1 MATIDNLNFK
11 VILDDAEFSS
21 RVKRDIEEA
30 KRLNVQLSSLL
41 SVRQRLNAVGAS
53 AAADARR
60 AIDLEA
66 RRAQA
71 AARTAAAEERVR
83 TAAERTAREHQRAV
97 EAQNR
102 AAAAAERLAREQ
114 RRSADE
120 AGRMSRS
127 LSSSGGSLRQL
138 TSLAA
143 QYFSVVGVTR
153 FLGSVIRV
161 TGEFEMQREA
171 LRNIVQ
177 DARGAD
183 ALFGRLQKLAV
194 ESPYTFSQITSYAK
208 QLSAFSVPLDELYDT
223 TKMLADVSAGLG
235 VDMGRMILAYGQ
247 VRSAAFLRGQEVR
260 QFTEAGVPLLQ
271 KLAEQFSELEGRA
284 VSTGEVFD
292 KISKRLVPFEMVQKV
307 MRDLTSEGGQFFDMQ
322 AVLSETLKGKVMK
335 LKDAYEQMLFA
346 IGEGNR
352 GFFHGIVDT
361 ALSAVRNYESLGR
374 KLLEVVAVLGVY
386 KTAAIVA
393 AAANGNLVSTLKNL
407 VSLHKHNIYGV
418 LAGAAVAAASFVYE
432 LTQRQSEQQRMQA
445 KANDAISQY
454 NGYIAEETARLE
466 TLWGALQRAEK
477 GTAQYDRAKSAVLQN
492 YGEYLS
498 AVDKEKIAVG
508 DLADIYD
515 RLAASVRSSAK
526 ERFLDTV
533 LDGLSESQKE
543 GFSKIA
549 EDLNETLDKLKITD
563 AGTRSELSAYVS
575 GLLSPEDLSKE
586 ARAYVAAAKRAVTD
600 IDNGMTAG
608 SRPEVSMIEYLR
620 RQVEGLGL
628 AAEETR
634 KKIEGTLAKV
644 RKGLAEPGDELLG
657 WQKDVNAALEAA
669 EGEAAAKSGNM
680 VRKSS
685 ETLGEYL
692 DRLRK
697 SYKEL
702 TENIANASPV
712 YQKSEIEEWR
722 KDLDGVRAVARLLK
736 VDLKEAK
743 FGDLTKD
750 NSGKLTDAQRR
761 ERDEINATVETV
773 EKLRDAY
780 ERLRDSVP
788 DELLG
793 DAMRALFPDAPAAL
807 RDNADY
813 EGQLRALSERLRAIP
828 GEAEA
833 ADRILTGL
841 GGDATRALT
850 DALSAAERF
859 AEAVERLASK
869 DLALDGSGVAYQ
881 ISKAVGDLRTKN
893 AKVDIEAAGI
903 KKDFAAA
910 RGSELAMKALRVKYG
925 EEFWEAYVAR
935 GEEALDELAARE
947 KAYNTRKTQEQITQL
962 ASKYVKESV
971 GKGKGIDLSDLS
983 QKSLRQIA
991 DLRKRLKEALE
1002 GVDVGGLGLSE
1013 ETTKR
1018 LEESGVTL
1026 DGFGEAVKALLKGDI
1041 DKLDDE
1047 MKEKL
1052 LAGAEAAAKGVGKL
1066 AGALAEIGEIS
1077 GDTRLASLGKSLQ
1090 DMSDILSS
1098 TLAGAKSG
1106 GGVGAIIGF
1115 LGGAANFI
1123 IGVYTDSARAA
1134 AAAAKATRDYTNSLA
1149 MLRTEMDKTAYSS
1162 VFGESAF
1169 GKMTEA
1175 LAKGRSS
1182 IDEYKAALGSFRDAM
1197 EELGTT
1203 FRSDSYAAL
1212 LQKGYGFLIPE
1223 TAWMDGNFE
1232 MTPGM
1237 EQVKKYVERAQK
1249 AGLSVW
1255 GEDGAFNADAAR
1267 AFLDAN
1273 YEIDDSLKSQI
1284 QHLIDL
1290 KERYDE
1296 LLETVDGVVESLTG
1310 SLAGDIVDAFLD
1322 NFKRVGDAVDDLD
1335 EAFGNLGETI
1345 AKSMLQ
1351 SFVQDELLR
1360 EFEPRFREMFEAYAG
1375 GASGAEEV
1383 AAETGRLA
1391 DEIRAKAEA
1400 SAEFINRVLSG
1411 FDDAGLLGSETSG
1424 ASGTLSDGIK
1434 AVTEDTASLIASYMN
1449 AIRADVSHAKA
1460 QREAVLE
1467 LLRSALPS
1475 SSPTLQEYL
1484 AGIQANTYATAE
1496 ATREMLSEFRG
1507 VLAPHREGGSG
1518 VKVVAE

>member
-53 AAADARR
+53 SAADARR

-102 AAAAAERLAREQ
+102 AAAAAERLSREQ

-194 ESPYTFSQITSYAK
+194 ESPYTFSEITSYAK

-386 KTAAIVA
+386 KTAVIVA
-393 AAANGNLVSTLKNL
+393 AAANGGLVATLKNL
-407 VSLHKHNIYGV
+407 VSLYKHNIYGV
-418 LAGAAVAAASFVYE
+418 LAGAAVAAAAFVYE
-432 LTQRQSEQQRMQA
+432 LTQRQSEQLRMQA
-445 KANDAISQY
+445 KASDAISQY

-498 AVDKEKIAVG
+498 AVDREKVAVG
-508 DLADIYD
+508 DLAGVYD

-533 LDGLSESQKE
+533 LDGLGESQKE

-549 EDLNETLDKLKITD
+549 EDLNESLDKLKITD

-575 GLLSPEDLSKE
+575 GLLSPEDLSKK

-600 IDNGMTAG
+600 IDNGMMAG
-608 SRPEVSMIEYLR
+608 SRPEVIMIEYLR
-620 RQVEGLGL
+620 REFEAFGL

-634 KKIEGTLAKV
+634 KKIEGTLTKV
-644 RKGLAEPGDELLG
+644 RKGLAEPEGELLG

-685 ETLGEYL
+685 ETLSEYL
-692 DRLRK
+692 ERLRK

-712 YQKSEIEEWR
+712 YQKGEIEEWR

-750 NSGKLTDAQRR
+750 SSGRLTDAQRR
-761 ERDEINATVETV
+761 ERDEINATVGTV

-869 DLALDGSGVAYQ
+869 DLALDGSGVAFQ
-881 ISKAVGDLRTKN
+881 ISKAVGDLRTRN
-893 AKVDIEAAGI
+893 AKVDIETAGI

-910 RGSELAMKALRVKYG
+910 RGSELALKALRVKYG

-947 KAYNTRKTQEQITQL
+947 KAYNTRKAQEQITQL

-1018 LEESGVTL
+1018 LEESGLTL
-1026 DGFGEAVKALLKGDI
+1026 DGFGEAVKALLKGDL

-1066 AGALAEIGEIS
+1066 AGVLTELGEAGDDANLAEIGEN
-1077 GDTRLASLGKSLQ
+1077 LQ
-1090 DMSDILSS
+1090 NMSNVLSS
-1098 TLAGAKSG
+1098 TLAGLKSG
-1106 GGVGAIIGF
+1106 GAAGAIVGF
-1115 LGGAANFI
+1115 LGGAADI
-1123 IGVYTDSARAA
+1123 IVGIFTEEARART
-1134 AAAAKATRDYTNSLA
+1134 AAAKANRDYANSLA
-1149 MLRTEMDKTAYSS
+1149 LLRTEMDEAAYSS

-1169 GKMTEA
+1169 SKMTEA
-1175 LAKGRSS
+1175 LSKDRVALS
-1182 IDEYKAALGSFRDAM
+1182 EYKTRLSEFRDDM
-1197 EELGTT
+1197 ESLSRVAFVG
-1203 FRSDSYAAL
+1203 L
-1212 LQKGYGFLIPE
+1212 NKKGYELLMPDIPGFEDYARMLRE
-1223 TAWMDGNFE
+1223 N
-1232 MTPGM
+1232 
-1237 EQVKKYVERAQK
+1237 
-1249 AGLSVW
+1249 GLSVW

-1296 LLETVDGVVESLTG
+1296 VREAVDGVVESMTG

-1335 EAFGNLGETI
+1335 EAFGNLGETM

-1360 EFEPRFREMFEAYAG
+1360 EFEPRFRDMFEAYAG

-1391 DEIRAKAEA
+1391 AEIRAKAEA

-1411 FDDAGLLGSETSG
+1411 FDGAGLLGGETSG
-1424 ASGTLSDGIK
+1424 ASGSLSDGIK
-1434 AVTEDTASLIASYMN
+1434 AVTEDTASLLASYMN

-1467 LLRSALPS
+1467 LLRSAIPS

-1496 ATREMLSEFRG
+1496 AAREMLSEFRG

>member
-53 AAADARR
+53 SAADARR

-194 ESPYTFSQITSYAK
+194 ESPYTFSEITSYVK

-386 KTAAIVA
+386 KAAAIVA
-393 AAANGNLVSTLKNL
+393 AAANGKLVAGLKKLAVVKAVTRNP
-407 VSLHKHNIYGV
+407 YGAIA
-418 LAGAAVAAASFVYE
+418 AGAVTAAAFVYE

-445 KANDAISQY
+445 KASDAISQY

-498 AVDKEKIAVG
+498 AVDKEKVAVG
-508 DLADIYD
+508 DLAGVYD

-533 LDGLSESQKE
+533 LDGLGESQKE

-549 EDLNETLDKLKITD
+549 EGLNKALDKIGVTD

-586 ARAYVAAAKRAVTD
+586 ARAYVAEVKRVLD
-600 IDNGMTAG
+600 MIDRGIATPTRRDNI
-608 SRPEVSMIEYLR
+608 VVQIETYRLMF
-620 RQVEGLGL
+620 EGLGL

-644 RKGLAEPGDELLG
+644 RKGLAEPEGELLG

-685 ETLGEYL
+685 ETLNEYL
-692 DRLRK
+692 ERLRK

-750 NSGKLTDAQRR
+750 KSGKLTDAQRR
-761 ERDEINATVETV
+761 ERDEINATVGTV

-869 DLALDGSGVAYQ
+869 DLALDGSGVAFQ

-893 AKVDIEAAGI
+893 AKVDIETAGI

-947 KAYNTRKTQEQITQL
+947 KAYNTRKAQEQITQL

-971 GKGKGIDLSDLS
+971 GKGRGIDLSDLS

-991 DLRKRLKEALE
+991 DLRKRLKEALD

-1066 AGALAEIGEIS
+1066 GSALTELGEASGKAGLAQIGEGLTNLS
-1077 GDTRLASLGKSLQ
+1077 GV
-1090 DMSDILSS
+1090 MSS

-1106 GGVGAIIGF
+1106 GAAGAVLGF
-1115 LGGAANFI
+1115 LSGAADI
-1123 IGVYTDSARAA
+1123 VVGGLVKE
-1134 AAAAKATRDYTNSLA
+1134 AKAREQARKANQAYSDSLA
-1149 MLRTEMDKTAYSS
+1149 LLRTEMDETAYTS

-1175 LAKGRSS
+1175 LSKGRTAASEYDTALSDFRKSMSS
-1182 IDEYKAALGSFRDAM
+1182 FGRMGAFGLAFDNGALAALM
-1197 EELGTT
+1197 PEI
-1203 FRSDSYAAL
+1203 
-1212 LQKGYGFLIPE
+1212 KGLEDYSKRLRE
-1223 TAWMDGNFE
+1223 
-1232 MTPGM
+1232 
-1237 EQVKKYVERAQK
+1237 
-1249 AGLSVW
+1249 AGVSVW
-1255 GEDGAFNADAAR
+1255 DEDGGFNADAAR
-1267 AFLDAN
+1267 AYLEAGYD
-1273 YEIDDSLKSQI
+1273 IDDNLKSQI

-1290 KERYDE
+1290 KERYDD
-1296 LLETVDGVVESLTG
+1296 LLKTVDEVVGSMTG

-1424 ASGTLSDGIK
+1424 ASGSLSDGIK

-1496 ATREMLSEFRG
+1496 AAREMLSEFRG

>member
-53 AAADARR
+53 SAADARR

-194 ESPYTFSQITSYAK
+194 ESPYTFSEITSYAK

-393 AAANGNLVSTLKNL
+393 AAANGKLVAGLKRLAAVKAIRRNP
-407 VSLHKHNIYGV
+407 YG
-418 LAGAAVAAASFVYE
+418 LAAAGAVAAAAFVYE

-445 KANDAISQY
+445 KASDAISQY

-466 TLWGALQRAEK
+466 ALWGALQRAEK

-498 AVDKEKIAVG
+498 AVDKEKVAVG
-508 DLADIYD
+508 DLAGVYD

-533 LDGLSESQKE
+533 LDGLGESQKE

-549 EDLNETLDKLKITD
+549 EGLNESLDKLKITD

-586 ARAYVAAAKRAVTD
+586 ARAYVAAAKRAVAD

-620 RQVEGLGL
+620 RKFEAFGL

-644 RKGLAEPGDELLG
+644 RKGLAEPEGELLG
-657 WQKDVNAALEAA
+657 WQKEVNAALEAA

-685 ETLGEYL
+685 ETLNEYL
-692 DRLRK
+692 ERLRK

-750 NSGKLTDAQRR
+750 NSGRLTDAQRR
-761 ERDEINATVETV
+761 ERDEINATVGTV

-813 EGQLRALSERLRAIP
+813 EGQLRALAERLRAIP

-841 GGDATRALT
+841 GVAATGALT

-869 DLALDGSGVAYQ
+869 DLALDGSGVAFQ

-893 AKVDIEAAGI
+893 AKVDIETAGI

-910 RGSELAMKALRVKYG
+910 RGSELALKALRVKYG

-947 KAYNTRKTQEQITQL
+947 KAYNTRKAQEQITQL

-971 GKGKGIDLSDLS
+971 GKGRGIDLSDLS

-1018 LEESGVTL
+1018 LEESGLTL

-1052 LAGAEAAAKGVGKL
+1052 LAGAEAGAEGVGKL
-1066 AGALAEIGEIS
+1066 GSALTELGEASGKAGLAQIGEGLTNLS
-1077 GDTRLASLGKSLQ
+1077 GV
-1090 DMSDILSS
+1090 MSG

-1106 GGVGAIIGF
+1106 GAAGAVLGF
-1115 LGGAANFI
+1115 LSGAADI
-1123 IGVYTDSARAA
+1123 VVGGLVKE
-1134 AAAAKATRDYTNSLA
+1134 AKAREQARKANQAYSDSLA
-1149 MLRTEMDKTAYSS
+1149 LLRSEMDEAAYAS

-1169 GKMTEA
+1169 GKMAEA
-1175 LAKGRSS
+1175 LSKGRTAASEYGSAISDFRKSMSS
-1182 IDEYKAALGSFRDAM
+1182 FGRMGAFGLAFDNGALAALM
-1197 EELGTT
+1197 PEI
-1203 FRSDSYAAL
+1203 
-1212 LQKGYGFLIPE
+1212 KGLEDYSKRLRE
-1223 TAWMDGNFE
+1223 
-1232 MTPGM
+1232 
-1237 EQVKKYVERAQK
+1237 
-1249 AGLSVW
+1249 AGVSVW
-1255 GEDGAFNADAAR
+1255 DEDGGFNSDAAR
-1267 AFLDAN
+1267 AYLEAGYD
-1273 YEIDDSLKSQI
+1273 IDDNLKSQI

-1290 KERYDE
+1290 KERYDD
-1296 LLETVDGVVESLTG
+1296 LLKTVDEVVESMTG
-1310 SLAGDIVDAFLD
+1310 SLAWDIVDAFLD

-1360 EFEPRFREMFEAYAG
+1360 EFEPRFRDMFEAYAG

-1424 ASGTLSDGIK
+1424 SSGSLSDGIK

-1484 AGIQANTYATAE
+1484 AGIQANTYATA
-1496 ATREMLSEFRG
+1496 AAAREMLSEFRG

>member
-11 VILDDAEFSS
+11 VILDDADFSA
-21 RVKRDIEEA
+21 RIKRDVEEA
-30 KRLNVQLSSLL
+30 RRLNVQLSDLL
-41 SVRQRLNAVGAS
+41 SVRQRLSGLSAS
-53 AAADARR
+53 AAAEARR
-60 AIDLEA
+60 SLDLES

-102 AAAAAERLAREQ
+102 AAAAAERLSREQ
-114 RRSADE
+114 RRSADQ
-120 AGRMSRS
+120 ADRMSRS
-127 LSSSGGSLRQL
+127 LSSSGGALRQL

-143 QYFSVVGVTR
+143 GYFSVMGVTR

-194 ESPYTFSQITSYAK
+194 ETPYTFSEITSYAK

-322 AVLSETLKGKVMK
+322 AVLADTLKGKVMK

-346 IGEGNR
+346 IGEGNG
-352 GFFHGIVDT
+352 GFFHGAVDA
-361 ALSAVRNYESLGR
+361 ALDVVKNYEAVGR
-374 KLLEVVAVLGVY
+374 VL
-386 KTAAIVA
+386 KEVA
-393 AAANGNLVSTLKNL
+393 AAFGIMAAGATAASIANGTLAAGLKNL
-407 VSLHKHNIYGV
+407 RVVKWLSSNPYAV
-418 LAGAAVAAASFVYE
+418 LAAGAVAAGSVVYE
-432 LTQRQSEQQRMQA
+432 LIRYLREQNKEIEVAADTVRDYNAGLASESANLQYLWTNLE
-445 KANDAISQY
+445 KA
-454 NGYIAEETARLE
+454 AR
-466 TLWGALQRAEK
+466 
-477 GTAQYDRAKSAVLQN
+477 GTREYDEARHRIMKD
-492 YGEYLS
+492 YGQYLS
-498 AVDKEKIAVG
+498 SMDKEKVMAG
-508 DLADIYD
+508 ELAGVYD
-515 RLAASVRSSAK
+515 RLAASVKRSMQ
-526 ERFLDTV
+526 ERFLNAGMEG
-533 LDGLSESQKE
+533 LDGEMKSGMEAIMAR
-543 GFSKIA
+543 FT
-549 EDLNETLDKLKITD
+549 DLLDKDHIDDK
-563 AGTRSELSAYVS
+563 GLSAALWDYVLGKDFDDFPDEEMRERVLAAKES
-575 GLLSPEDLSKE
+575 IDRLMDIADPFTGRRLSYIGLDDLRGQAKALADEIAAQRQSLTE
-586 ARAYVAAAKRAVTD
+586 YFDAIARAA
-600 IDNGMTAG
+600 DN
-608 SRPEVSMIEYLR
+608 S
-620 RQVEGLGL
+620 EG
-628 AAEETR
+628 
-634 KKIEGTLAKV
+634 
-644 RKGLAEPGDELLG
+644 ELLG

-669 EGEAAAKSGNM
+669 EGDAAATSGNM
-680 VRKSS
+680 IRKSS
-685 ETLGEYL
+685 ETLKEYL

-697 SYKEL
+697 SYKDL
-702 TENIANASPV
+702 TEDVANASPV
-712 YQKSEIEEWR
+712 YQKDEIERWK
-722 KDLDGVRAVARLLK
+722 KDLDGVRAVAKLLGI
-736 VDLKEAK
+736 DLKAAK
-743 FGDLTKD
+743 FSELTND
-750 NSGKLTDAQRR
+750 NSGKLSKEQKR
-761 ERDEINATVETV
+761 ERDEIKATVRVV
-773 EKLRDAY
+773 EKLKDAY
-780 ERLRDSVP
+780 ERLRGAIP
-788 DELLG
+788 DEMLG
-793 DAMRALFPDAPAAL
+793 DAMKALFPDTPAEL

-813 EGQLRALSERLRAIP
+813 EGQLRALAERLRALP
-828 GEAEA
+828 GLAGE
-833 ADRILTGL
+833 ADRILAGM
-841 GGDATRALT
+841 GGDATRAMT
-850 DALSAAERF
+850 DAFTAAERF

-869 DLALDGSGVAYQ
+869 DLALDGTGVAFQ
-881 ISKAVGDLRTKN
+881 ISKAVGDLRTRN
-893 AKVDIEAAGI
+893 AKVDIDVAGI

-910 RGSELAMKALRVKYG
+910 KGNELAMKALRIKYG

-947 KAYNTRKTQEQITQL
+947 KAYNTRKAQEQITQL

-991 DLRKRLKEALE
+991 DLRKKLKEALE

-1018 LEESGVTL
+1018 LEESGLTL
-1026 DGFGEAVKALLKGDI
+1026 DDFAEAVKALLKGDI

-1066 AGALAEIGEIS
+1066 GGALVELGEAGDDANLAEIGEN
-1077 GDTRLASLGKSLQ
+1077 LQ
-1090 DMSDILSS
+1090 NMSNVLSN

-1106 GGVGAIIGF
+1106 GAVGAVIGF
-1115 LGGAANFI
+1115 LGSAADI
-1123 IGVYTDSARAA
+1123 IVGVFTKEAKARAQA
-1134 AAAAKATRDYTNSLA
+1134 RKANQAYSESLA
-1149 MLRTEMDKTAYSS
+1149 LLRTEMDEAAYSS
-1162 VFGESAF
+1162 IFGESAF
-1169 GKMTEA
+1169 GKMAEA
-1175 LAKGRSS
+1175 LSRG
-1182 IDEYKAALGSFRDAM
+1182 KAAASEYG
-1197 EELGTT
+1197 
-1203 FRSDSYAAL
+1203 AAL
-1212 LQKGYGFLIPE
+1212 SDFRESMSAFGSMGAVSLAFGNGAMAALMPDVKGLEDFTKRLRE
-1223 TAWMDGNFE
+1223 
-1232 MTPGM
+1232 
-1237 EQVKKYVERAQK
+1237 
-1249 AGLSVW
+1249 AGVSVW
-1255 GEDGAFNADAAR
+1255 GDDGAFNADAAR
-1267 AFLDAN
+1267 AYLDAN
-1273 YEIDDSLKSQI
+1273 YDIDDSLKSQI

-1296 LLETVDGVVESLTG
+1296 LQETVDEVVESMTG
-1310 SLAGDIVDAFLD
+1310 SLAGDIVDSFLD

-1335 EAFGNLGETI
+1335 ETFGNLGETI

-1360 EFEPRFREMFEAYAG
+1360 EFEPRFREMFEAYASG
-1375 GASGAEEV
+1375 ESGAEEV

-1400 SAEFINRVLSG
+1400 FAEFINRVLSG

-1424 ASGTLSDGIK
+1424 ASGSLSDGIK

-1496 ATREMLSEFRG
+1496 ATREMLFEFRG